1 MQTYRRVKMKKII
14 VMVVVMFVLLVGVA
28 GAQLIFVGKS
38 KYGSNLYLV
47 SGSIEGNTGA
57 VVEMLS
63 YEELAALSAGGAPV
77 RFITTLVYR
86 IECMST
92 DRGRLVE
99 LGYAD
104 GDGNI
109 LYREQMDRLLIFNSD
124 SPMKKACEL
133 IRSKR

>member
-1 MQTYRRVKMKKII
+1 MRKIMI
-14 VMVVVMFVLLVGVA
+14 AVVLILVLLVGVA
-28 GAQLIFVGKS
+28 GAQLIFVGNS

-47 SGSIEGNTGA
+47 SGSIEGNTGV
-57 VVEMLS
+57 VVEVLS

-86 IECMST
+86 IECMSS
-92 DRGRLVE
+92 DRGRLIE

-109 LYREQMDRLLIFNSD
+109 LYRERMNRSLIFNYD
-124 SPMKKACEL
+124 SPMRKACEL
-133 IRSKR
+133 ILNKR

>member
-1 MQTYRRVKMKKII
+1 MKKVI
-14 VMVVVMFVLLVGVA
+14 VMVVIMLVLLVGVA

-57 VVEMLS
+57 VVEVLS

-86 IECMST
+86 IECMSN

-109 LYREQMDRLLIFNSD
+109 LYRERMNRLLIFNYD
-124 SPMKKACEL
+124 SPMRKACEL
-133 IRSKR
+133 ILNRR